1 MAEQA
6 LLSEEIKEKWAG
18 HIVAE
23 GCEEIKDATIRNN
36 TIRLLENTEKAQLDE
51 ATNSTNMT
59 GFDPVI
65 LSMVRRVMPTL
76 VANDILGVQP
86 MSGPTGLVFAMKAHY
101 TGDAATGPEAFTEAM
116 PNAAFAAKQTT
127 AAAEQ
132 LGSGSAVT
140 EAGVAGTVTPVAQS
154 NPWPEMS
161 MEIVKQP
168 VTADS
173 RALKAKYTT
182 ELAQDLKAI
191 HGLDAETELAN
202 ILSGEVV
209 AEMNREIVA
218 LIETQAVAGASL
230 ATVAGTFD
238 LTADADGRWSVER
251 YKGLLI
257 QINREA
263 GLIATQSRR
272 GLGNFIITSTNVVAA
287 LDMAS
292 SIDTSL
298 VSGNLGADGVGVSFV
313 GVLAG
318 RFRVYIDPYMTVDKI
333 ILGYKGKTQYDS
345 GLYYCPYVPLQMMK
359 AVGEDDF
366 QPRIGMKTRYATT
379 HNPFVSGTA
388 GQNIFYR
395 TFLVTGM

>member
-6 LLSEEIKEKWAG
+6 LLSEEIKEKWSG
-18 HIVAE
+18 HITAE
-23 GCEEIKDATIRNN
+23 GCEAIKDVTVRNN
-36 TIRLLENTEKAQLDE
+36 TIRLLENTEKAQLEE
-51 ATNSTNMT
+51 ATSSANLTAY
-59 GFDPVI
+59 DPVI

-86 MSGPTGLVFAMKAHY
+86 MSGPVGLVFAMKAHY
-101 TGDAATGPEAFTEAM
+101 TGDASTGAEAFTSTM
-116 PNAAFAAKQTT
+116 PDAAFAAKQAT

-132 LGSGSAVT
+132 LGVNSQVDAAAV
-140 EAGVAGTVTPVAQS
+140 GLTPVVQT

-161 MEIVKQP
+161 MEIVKQT
-168 VTADS
+168 VTAES

-209 AEMNREIVA
+209 AEMNREIIA
-218 LIETQAVAGASL
+218 LIESQAVVGASL
-230 ATVAGTFD
+230 ATVAGTFN

-251 YKGLLI
+251 YKGLLV

-272 GLGNFIITSTNVVAA
+272 GLGNFIITSTNIVAA

-292 SIDTSL
+292 TIDTSL
-298 VSGNLGADGVGVSFV
+298 VAGNLSADGVGVSFV

-318 RFRVYIDPYMTVDKI
+318 RFRVYIDPYMVTDKI
-333 ILGYKGKTQYDS
+333 IIGYKGKTQYDS
-345 GLYYCPYVPLQMMK
+345 GLYYCPYVPLQMVK
-359 AVGEDDF
+359 AVGEEDF